1 MKNIA
6 AAHPDWKT
14 ITAQVV
20 EKADNSFWAE
30 HSINFVVTGYAN
42 GNPMVQIVVHF

>member
-14 ITAQVV
+14 ITAQMV
-20 EKADNSFWAE
+20 EKADNSFWPNIVLILLLQAMR
-30 HSINFVVTGYAN
+30 T
-42 GNPMVQIVVHF
+42 GNPMAQIVVHF